1 MIRTRPGSNHVVI
14 GGQLFPLARQ
24 FDCVTVEEFSAP
36 MDDWNPIP
44 IVKIRTHANLP
55 RHHPLRMLE
64 NLLKAQFSRIAEFTK
79 HRVGIKI
86 NYLLHRVTQRLRRD
100 RCPMGATAA
109 DFCLVC
115 HNSH

>member
-44 IVKIRTHANLP
+44 IVKIRTHVNLLQ
-55 RHHPLRMLE
+55 HHPLRMLE

-86 NYLLHRVTQRLRRD
+86 NT
-100 RCPMGATAA
+100 CFTE
-109 DFCLVC
+109 
-115 HNSH
+115 